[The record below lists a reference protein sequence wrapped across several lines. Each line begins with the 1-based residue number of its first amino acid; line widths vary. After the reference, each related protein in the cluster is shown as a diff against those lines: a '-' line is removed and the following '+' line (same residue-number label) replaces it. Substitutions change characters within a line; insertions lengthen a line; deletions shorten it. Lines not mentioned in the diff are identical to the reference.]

1 MLKSYLCVDAF
12 MEGSLRLGGNIEL
25 FGVES
30 IDGASMVVLKKIVG
44 TYARKF
50 SEKGLE
56 SLAVA
61 FDSDAVRIEAKV
73 QGSVISGQASHS
85 NKFFALD
92 GALKEVQKQ
101 L

>member
-1 MLKSYLCVDAF
+1 MD
-12 MEGSLRLGGNIEL
+12 GSLRLGGNIEL

-30 IDGASMVVLKKIVG
+30 IDNASMVVLKKIVG

-61 FDSDAVRIEAKV
+61 FDPDATRVEAKV
-73 QGSVISGQASHS
+73 HGSVISGEGVHA
-85 NKFFALD
+85 NRFFALD
-92 GALKEVQKQ
+92 AALKEVQKQ